1 MEADADRTNKK
12 ITTVCAGRII
22 ARLHFRLASGGK
34 VRTLALT
41 FYTMQ
46 SLWNDTEAATFGT
59 DPLGQR
65 VYTSRLLG
73 RNPEL
78 VLHGGGNTSV
88 KVDEKDFFG
97 DSVSLCYVK
106 GSGWDLA
113 TIEREGFAPVRMSA
127 LLKMA
132 ELPAMTDADMVLQQ
146 RAAMTNPNAPAAS
159 IEAILHAILPFKF
172 VDHSHANAISALTCS
187 ENGEQRVA
195 ECFGKRVLVLPYVMP
210 GFVLAKQVNEVLKT
224 RDLRKEGIEGIVLLK
239 HGLFTFAD
247 DAKASYEKHIELVT
261 LAEAWLLKRSAGLQP
276 ASLPL
281 RAEVPRSIDLLALA
295 QIRKAVSVKRGF
307 PQIARLLNAPDQVA
321 YSGIGDAATRGPL
334 TPDHSIRTKR
344 VPAVIGEDIESGVQK
359 FADDYSAYFKRHAK
373 AETMLDPA
381 PRFALWQGNGIVCF
395 GDTVKDANIVADI
408 ATHTAKTVALGEATG
423 GWSPLSEQ
431 DIFAIEYWELEQAK
445 LRKGPSRK
453 VHQGKVALVT
463 GCAAGIG
470 FAIAESLAEQGAQ
483 VIGLDI
489 DKEITGIMKKI
500 GAIGI
505 VVNLTE
511 DQPVT
516 DAINFAVREFG
527 GIDIVVSNAGI
538 FPKNDY
544 LDVMAQTD
552 WERTIMINLTSHQ
565 KLMSKVIPFVKQGID
580 ASIIFVGSRNF
591 KAPGPGAS
599 AYSCSKAALTQL
611 CRVAALELAPHKVR
625 VNIVHPDAVF
635 DTKLWTPEALQKSA
649 ARYGMTVEEY
659 KTKNLM
665 KVEIKSKDIG
675 NMVSAMASPLFAKVT
690 GAQIPVDG
698 GNDRVI

>member
-1 MEADADRTNKK
+1 
-12 ITTVCAGRII
+12 
-22 ARLHFRLASGGK
+22 
-34 VRTLALT
+34 
-41 FYTMQ
+41 MQ
-46 SLWNDTEAATFGT
+46 SLWNDQEAATFGT

-73 RNPEL
+73 RNPAL

-88 KVDEKDFFG
+88 KAEEKDFFG

-113 TIEREGFAPVRMSA
+113 TIEREGFSPVRMSA

-132 ELPAMTDADMVLQQ
+132 ELPTMSDSDMVLQQ

-172 VDHSHANAISALTCS
+172 VDHSHANAIAALTC
-187 ENGEQRVA
+187 NADGEARVK
-195 ECFGKRVLVLPYVMP
+195 EVFGSRVIVVPYVMP
-210 GFVLAKQVNEVLKT
+210 GVILAKTVYDLIKG
-224 RDLRKEGIEGIVLLK
+224 RDLRAEGIDGMVLLK

-247 DAKASYEKHIELVT
+247 DAKTSYELHIKLVT
-261 LAEAWLLKRSAGLQP
+261 KAEEYLAKKAG
-276 ASLPL
+276 AVAAT
-281 RAEVPRSIDLLALA
+281 AEPKEDLLALA
-295 QIRKAVSVKRGF
+295 ALRKAVSTKRGV
-307 PQIARLLNAPDQVA
+307 PQIARLLSKPDQVA
-321 YSGIGDAATRGPL
+321 YASIGAAGTRGPL

-344 VPAVIGEDIESGVQK
+344 TPAVIGEDISASVQAY
-359 FADDYSAYFKRHAK
+359 ADDYAAYFQRNAK
-373 AETMLDPA
+373 GETMLDPA
-381 PRFALWQGNGIVCF
+381 PRFALWQGHGIVAF

-408 ATHTAKTVALGEATG
+408 AESTATTVALGEAVG
-423 GWSPLSEQ
+423 GWEPLPEK
-431 DIFAIEYWELEQAK
+431 DIFEIEYWELEQAK
-445 LRKGPSRK
+445 LRKGPARK

-489 DKEITGIMKKI
+489 DKEIPEIMKKI
-500 GAIGI
+500 GAVGI

-511 DQPVT
+511 DQPVI
-516 DAINFAVREFG
+516 DAINLAVREFG

-538 FPKNDY
+538 FPKNDN
-544 LDVMAQTD
+544 LDVMVQTD
-552 WERTIMINLTSHQ
+552 WDRTLMINLTSHQ
-565 KLMSKVIPFVKQGID
+565 KLMNKVIPFVKQGID

-635 DTKLWTPEALQKSA
+635 DTKLWTPEALAKSA
-649 ARYGMTVEEY
+649 ARYGMTVDEY

-675 NMVSAMASPLFAKVT
+675 NMVAAMASPLFAKVT

>member
-1 MEADADRTNKK
+1 
-12 ITTVCAGRII
+12 
-22 ARLHFRLASGGK
+22 
-34 VRTLALT
+34 
-41 FYTMQ
+41 MQ
-46 SLWNDTEAATFGT
+46 SLWNDQEAATFGT
-59 DPLGQR
+59 DLLGQR

-73 RNPEL
+73 RNPAL

-88 KVDEKDFFG
+88 KVTEKDYFG
-97 DSVSLCYVK
+97 DPVEICHVK

-113 TIEREGFAPVRMSA
+113 TIERAGFAPVRMEA

-132 ELPAMTDADMVLQQ
+132 KLPTMSDEDMVLQQ

-172 VDHSHANAISALTCS
+172 VDHSHANAISALTCAKD
-187 ENGEQRVA
+187 GEARTK
-195 ECFGKRVLVLPYVMP
+195 ELFGSKVLVLPYVMP
-210 GFVLAKQVNEVLKT
+210 GFVLAKQVFEVLQKT
-224 RDLRKEGIEGIVLLK
+224 DLRKEGIEGIVLLK

-261 LAEAWLLKRSAGLQP
+261 KAEEYLERSAGTP
-276 ASLPL
+276 ARSSERTGVSALPS
-281 RAEVPRSIDLLALA
+281 EQLLALA
-295 QIRKAVSVKRGF
+295 KLRQLVSKTRGF
-307 PQIARLLNAPDQVA
+307 SQIARLSTSEAALS
-321 YSGIGDAATRGPL
+321 YSALPNIADCATRGPL

-344 VPAVIGEDIESGVQK
+344 IPVVLGDDHAVSVQK
-359 FADDYSAYFKRHAK
+359 FADDYAAYFTKHASGQ
-373 AETMLDPA
+373 TMLDAA
-381 PRFALWQGNGIVCF
+381 PRFAVWPGNGIVSF
-395 GDTVKDANIVADI
+395 GDTLKDAKIVADI
-408 ATHTAKTVALGEATG
+408 AESTAATVALGERTG
-423 GWSPLSEQ
+423 GWAPLSEK
-431 DIFAIEYWELEQAK
+431 DIFDIEYWDLEQAK
-445 LRKGPSRK
+445 LRKGPARK

-483 VIGLDI
+483 VVGLDI
-489 DKEITGIMKKI
+489 DKEISDIMKKI

-511 DQPVT
+511 DQPVQ
-516 DAINFAVREFG
+516 DAIDFTVREFG

-538 FPKNDY
+538 FPKNDA

-552 WERTIMINLTSHQ
+552 WDRTIMINLTSHQ
-565 KLMSKVIPFVKQGID
+565 KLMNKVIPYVKHSVDG
-580 ASIIFVGSRNF
+580 SIVFVGSRNF

-611 CRVAALELAPHKVR
+611 CRVAALELAPWKIR

-635 DTKLWTPEALQKSA
+635 DTKLWTPEALAKSA
-649 ARYGMTVEEY
+649 ARYNMTVEEY

-665 KVEIKSKDIG
+665 KVEIRSKDIG
-675 NMVSAMASPLFAKVT
+675 NMVAAMASPLFAKVT

>member
-1 MEADADRTNKK
+1 
-12 ITTVCAGRII
+12 
-22 ARLHFRLASGGK
+22 
-34 VRTLALT
+34 
-41 FYTMQ
+41 MQ
-46 SLWNDTEAATFGT
+46 SLWNDSEAATFGN

-88 KVDEKDFFG
+88 KVTEKDFFG
-97 DSVSLCYVK
+97 DSVELCYVK

-113 TIEREGFAPVRMSA
+113 TIERAGFSPVRQEALIKMSKLA
-127 LLKMA
+127 TMRD
-132 ELPAMTDADMVLQQ
+132 EDMVLQQ

-187 ENGEQRVA
+187 ADGEARVK
-195 ECFGKRVLVLPYVMP
+195 EIYGSRVIVVPYVMP
-210 GFVLAKQVNEVLKT
+210 GFILAKTVADLIAG
-224 RDLRKEGIEGIVLLK
+224 RDLKKEGIQGMVLLK
-239 HGLFTFAD
+239 HGLFTFDD
-247 DAKASYEKHIELVT
+247 DARKSYELHIEMVT
-261 LAEAWLLKRSAGLQP
+261 QAEEYLAKKAGG
-276 ASLPL
+276 AAKAAA
-281 RAEVPRSIDLLALA
+281 AEVKPDLMALA
-295 QIRKAVSVKRGF
+295 KLRQIVSKKRGF
-307 PQIARLLNAPDQVA
+307 PQIARLSTSTAAVTYSTLPNVA
-321 YSGIGDAATRGPL
+321 DCGARGPL

-344 VPAVIGEDIESGVQK
+344 IPAVLGEDHEASVQK
-359 FADDYSAYFKRHAK
+359 FADDYAAYFTKHANGQ
-373 AETMLDPA
+373 TMLDAA
-381 PRFALWQGNGIVCF
+381 PRFAIWPNNGVVSF
-395 GDTVKDANIVADI
+395 GDTLKDANIVADI
-408 ATHTAKTVALGEATG
+408 SESTAATVTLAEQTG
-423 GWSPLSEQ
+423 GWQPLSEK
-431 DIFAIEYWELEQAK
+431 DIFEIEYWDLEQAK
-445 LRKGPSRK
+445 LRKGPARK

-483 VIGLDI
+483 VVGLDI
-489 DKEITGIMKKI
+489 DKDIPEIMEKI

-511 DQPVT
+511 DQPVQ
-516 DAINFAVREFG
+516 DAIDFTVRQFG

-538 FPKNDY
+538 FPKNDP
-544 LDVMAQTD
+544 LDTMAQTD
-552 WERTIMINLTSHQ
+552 WDRTLMINLTSHQ
-565 KLMSKVIPFVKQGID
+565 KLMNKVIPYVKQGID

-611 CRVAALELAPHKVR
+611 CRVAALELAPHKIR

-635 DTKLWTPEALQKSA
+635 DTKLWTPEALLKSA
-649 ARYGMTVEEY
+649 TRYNMTVEEY

>member
-1 MEADADRTNKK
+1 
-12 ITTVCAGRII
+12 
-22 ARLHFRLASGGK
+22 
-34 VRTLALT
+34 
-41 FYTMQ
+41 MQ
-46 SLWNDTEAATFGT
+46 SLWNDQEAATFGT

-73 RNPEL
+73 RNPAL

-88 KVDEKDFFG
+88 KAEEKDFFG

-113 TIEREGFAPVRMSA
+113 TIEREGFSPVRMSA

-132 ELPAMTDADMVLQQ
+132 ELPTMSDSDMVLQQ

-172 VDHSHANAISALTCS
+172 VDHSHANAIAALTC
-187 ENGEQRVA
+187 NADGEARVK
-195 ECFGKRVLVLPYVMP
+195 EVFGSRVIVVPYVMP
-210 GFVLAKQVNEVLKT
+210 GFILAKTVYDLIKG
-224 RDLRKEGIEGIVLLK
+224 RDLRAEGIDGMVLLK

-247 DAKASYEKHIELVT
+247 DAKTSYELHIELVT
-261 LAEAWLLKRSAGLQP
+261 KAEEYLAKKAGSAV
-276 ASLPL
+276 AT
-281 RAEVPRSIDLLALA
+281 AEPKEDLLALA
-295 QIRKAVSVKRGF
+295 TLRKAVSTKRGV
-307 PQIARLLNAPDQVA
+307 PQIARLLSKPDQVA
-321 YSGIGDAATRGPL
+321 YASIGAAGTRGPL
-334 TPDHSIRTKR
+334 TPDHCIRTKR
-344 VPAVIGEDIESGVQK
+344 TPAVIGEDISASVQAY
-359 FADDYSAYFKRHAK
+359 ADDYAAYFQRNAK
-373 AETMLDPA
+373 GETMLDPA
-381 PRFALWQGNGIVCF
+381 PRFTLWQGHGIVAF

-408 ATHTAKTVALGEATG
+408 AESTATTVALGEAVG
-423 GWSPLSEQ
+423 GWEPLPEK
-431 DIFAIEYWELEQAK
+431 DIFEIEYWELEQAK
-445 LRKGPSRK
+445 LRKGPARK

-489 DKEITGIMKKI
+489 DKEIPEIMKKI
-500 GAIGI
+500 GAVGI

-511 DQPVT
+511 DQPVI
-516 DAINFAVREFG
+516 DAINLAVREFG

-538 FPKNDY
+538 FPKNDN
-544 LDVMAQTD
+544 LDVMVQTD
-552 WERTIMINLTSHQ
+552 WDRTLMINLTSHQ
-565 KLMSKVIPFVKQGID
+565 KLMNKVIPFVKQGID

-635 DTKLWTPEALQKSA
+635 DTKLWTPEALAKSA
-649 ARYGMTVEEY
+649 ARYGMTVDEY

-675 NMVSAMASPLFAKVT
+675 NMVAAMASPLFAKVT

>member
-1 MEADADRTNKK
+1 MN
-12 ITTVCAGRII
+12 
-22 ARLHFRLASGGK
+22 
-34 VRTLALT
+34 
-41 FYTMQ
+41 
-46 SLWNDTEAATFGT
+46 SLWNDSEAATFGT

-88 KVDEKDFFG
+88 KVDETDFFG
-97 DSVSLCYVK
+97 EPVSLCYVK

-113 TIEREGFAPVRMSA
+113 TIERAGFAPVRMDA

-132 ELPAMTDADMVLQQ
+132 QLATMSDTDMVLQQ
-146 RAAMTNPNAPAAS
+146 RAAMTDPNAPAAS

-172 VDHSHANAISALTCS
+172 VDHSHANAIAALTCS
-187 ENGEQRVA
+187 SDGEARVR
-195 ECFGKRVLVLPYVMP
+195 EVFGKRVIIVPYVMP
-210 GFVLAKQVNEVLKT
+210 GFVLAKTVAELIEG
-224 RDLRKEGIEGIVLLK
+224 RDLRKEGIDGMVLLK

-247 DAKASYEKHIELVT
+247 EARRSYELHIELVT
-261 LAEAWLLKRSAGLQP
+261 MAEKWLSQKSPGYRPATADAKEDLFGLAT
-276 ASLPL
+276 L
-281 RAEVPRSIDLLALA
+281 RR
-295 QIRKAVSVKRGF
+295 AVSKVRGVPVIAKLDSS
-307 PQIARLLNAPDQVA
+307 PQAVGYANADGVA
-321 YSGIGDAATRGPL
+321 DFGTRGPL

-344 VPAVIGEDIESGVQK
+344 APACVSGDDIEGSVAK
-359 FADDYSAYFKRHAK
+359 FAEDYKAYYDRNKGEGH
-373 AETMLDPA
+373 TMLDPA
-381 PRFALWQGNGIVCF
+381 PRFVIWPGHGLVSF
-395 GDTVKDANIVADI
+395 GTTDSEAGIVADI
-408 ATHTAKTVALGEATG
+408 AEATHRTISLAQAVG
-423 GWSPLSEQ
+423 RWEPLPER
-431 DIFAIEYWELEQAK
+431 DIFEIEYWELEQAK
-445 LRKGPSRK
+445 LRKGPPRK

-470 FAIAESLAEQGAQ
+470 FAIAESLAEQGAK
-483 VIGLDI
+483 VVGLDI
-489 DKEITGIMKKI
+489 DKDIPAIMRKI
-500 GAIGI
+500 GGHGM

-511 DQPVT
+511 DQPVQE
-516 DAINFAVREFG
+516 AIEFVVRSFG

-538 FPKNDY
+538 FPKNEY
-544 LDVMAQTD
+544 LDVMAQAD
-552 WERTIMINLTSHQ
+552 WDRTIAINLTSHQ
-565 KLMSKVIPFVKQGID
+565 KLMHKVIPYVKLGWEP
-580 ASIIFVGSRNF
+580 SIIFVGSRNF

-635 DTKLWTPEALQKSA
+635 DTKIWTPEVLKRSA
-649 ARYGMTVEEY
+649 ERYGITVEEY

-675 NMVSAMASPLFAKVT
+675 NMVAAMAGPLFLKVT

>member
-1 MEADADRTNKK
+1 
-12 ITTVCAGRII
+12 
-22 ARLHFRLASGGK
+22 
-34 VRTLALT
+34 
-41 FYTMQ
+41 MQ
-46 SLWNDTEAATFGT
+46 SLWNDQEAASFGN

-73 RNPEL
+73 RNPAL

-88 KVDEKDFFG
+88 KADETDFFG
-97 DSVSLCYVK
+97 EPASLCYVK

-113 TIEREGFAPVRMSA
+113 TIEREGFSPVRMSA

-132 ELPAMTDADMVLQQ
+132 ELPTMTDSDMVLQQ

-172 VDHSHANAISALTCS
+172 VDHSHANAIAALTCNA
-187 ENGEQRVA
+187 EGEARTKD
-195 ECFGKRVLVLPYVMP
+195 CFGPRVLVLPYVMP
-210 GFVLAKQVNEVLKT
+210 GFVLAKQVHEVLKT
-224 RDLRKEGIEGIVLLK
+224 RNLRAEGIEGIVLLK

-247 DAKASYEKHIELVT
+247 DAKTSYEKHIELVT
-261 LAEAWLLKRSAGLQP
+261 LAEEYLKTRSRNTL
-276 ASLPL
+276 
-281 RAEVPRSIDLLALA
+281 VPVTTAT
-295 QIRKAVSVKRGF
+295 AVSPLLDLARLRRAVSAKRGHA
-307 PQIARLLNAPDQVA
+307 QIARLLSQPEQVA
-321 YSGIGDAATRGPL
+321 YASIGDAAVRGPL

-344 VPAVIGEDIESGVQK
+344 TPAVIGEDIAASVQA
-359 FADDYSAYFKRHAK
+359 FADDYSAYFQRNAK
-373 AETMLDPA
+373 GETMLDPA
-381 PRFALWQGNGIVCF
+381 PRFALWQGHGIVAF
-395 GDTVKDANIVADI
+395 GDSLKDANIVADI
-408 ATHTAKTVALGEATG
+408 AEATAATVTLGEAVG
-423 GWSPLSEQ
+423 GWQPLPET

-445 LRKGPSRK
+445 LRKGAARK

-483 VIGLDI
+483 VVGLDI
-489 DKEITGIMKKI
+489 DKDIPSIMAKI
-500 GAIGI
+500 GGIGI

-511 DQPVT
+511 DQPVQ
-516 DAINFAVREFG
+516 DAIDFTVREFG

-544 LDVMAQTD
+544 LDVMAQPD
-552 WERTIMINLTSHQ
+552 WDRTIMINLTSHQ
-565 KLMSKVIPFVKQGID
+565 KLMNKVIPFVKQGID

-611 CRVAALELAPHKVR
+611 CRVASLELAPHKVR

-635 DTKLWTPEALQKSA
+635 DTKLWTPEALEKSA

-675 NMVSAMASPLFAKVT
+675 NMVAAMASPLFAKVT

>member
-1 MEADADRTNKK
+1 
-12 ITTVCAGRII
+12 
-22 ARLHFRLASGGK
+22 
-34 VRTLALT
+34 
-41 FYTMQ
+41 MQ
-46 SLWNDTEAATFGT
+46 SLWNEQEAAACK
-59 DPLGQR
+59 DALDLR

-73 RNPEL
+73 RNPAL

-88 KVDEKDFFG
+88 KTEEKDFFG
-97 DSVSLCYVK
+97 DAVSLCHVK

-113 TIEREGFAPVRMSA
+113 TIEREGFSPVRMSA

-132 ELPAMTDADMVLQQ
+132 ELPTMSDADMVLQQ

-172 VDHSHANAISALTCS
+172 VDHTHADAIAALTC
-187 ENGEQRVA
+187 NADGEARVK
-195 ECFGKRVLVLPYVMP
+195 EVFGKRVLVLPYVMP
-210 GFVLAKQVNEVLKT
+210 GFVLAKQVHEAMQKT
-224 RDLRKEGIEGIVLLK
+224 DLRAEGIEGIVLLK
-239 HGLFTFAD
+239 HGLFTFSD
-247 DAKASYEKHIELVT
+247 DAKTSYEKHIELVT
-261 LAEAWLLKRSAGLQP
+261 LAEQYLAAKSNNAAAATGEAQ
-276 ASLPL
+276 
-281 RAEVPRSIDLLALA
+281 EDLLALA
-295 QIRKAVSVKRGF
+295 ALRKAVSVKRGHA
-307 PQIARLLNAPDQVA
+307 QVARLLHSPEHVGYANLPKVSDF
-321 YSGIGDAATRGPL
+321 GTRGPL

-344 VPAVIGEDIESGVQK
+344 APAFIGEDIAASVNE
-359 FADDYSAYFKRHAK
+359 FADAYRAYFDRNSKG
-373 AETMLDPA
+373 ETMLDSA
-381 PRFALWQGNGIVCF
+381 PRFAIWPNKGIVAF
-395 GDTVKDANIVADI
+395 GDTVKDANVVADI
-408 ATHTAKTVALGEATG
+408 AEHTAATVQLGEAVG
-423 GWSPLSEQ
+423 GWQPLPEN

-445 LRKGPSRK
+445 LKKGPARK

-483 VIGLDI
+483 VVGLDI
-489 DKEITGIMKKI
+489 DKDIPEIMKKI
-500 GAIGI
+500 GAVGI

-511 DQPVT
+511 DQPVN
-516 DAINFAVREFG
+516 DAINYAVREFG

-538 FPKNDY
+538 FPKNDN

-552 WERTIMINLTSHQ
+552 WDRTLMINLTSHQ
-565 KLMSKVIPFVKQGID
+565 KLMNKVIPFVKQGLD

-635 DTKLWTPEALQKSA
+635 DTKLWTPEALLKSA

-675 NMVSAMASPLFAKVT
+675 NMVAAMASPLFAKVT

>member
-1 MEADADRTNKK
+1 
-12 ITTVCAGRII
+12 
-22 ARLHFRLASGGK
+22 
-34 VRTLALT
+34 
-41 FYTMQ
+41 
-46 SLWNDTEAATFGT
+46 
-59 DPLGQR
+59 
-65 VYTSRLLG
+65 
-73 RNPEL
+73 
-78 VLHGGGNTSV
+78 
-88 KVDEKDFFG
+88 DFFG

-113 TIEREGFAPVRMSA
+113 TIEREGFSPVRMSA

-132 ELPAMTDADMVLQQ
+132 ELPTMSDTDMVLQQ

-172 VDHSHANAISALTCS
+172 VDHSHANAIAALTC
-187 ENGEQRVA
+187 NADGEARVK
-195 ECFGKRVLVLPYVMP
+195 EVFGSRVIVVPYVMP
-210 GFVLAKQVNEVLKT
+210 GFILAKAVYDLIKS
-224 RDLRKEGIEGIVLLK
+224 RDLRAEGVDGMVLLK

-247 DAKASYEKHIELVT
+247 DAKTSYELHIELVT
-261 LAEAWLLKRSAGLQP
+261 KAEEHLAKKAGTAAATLQP
-276 ASLPL
+276 K
-281 RAEVPRSIDLLALA
+281 EDLLAFASL
-295 QIRKAVSVKRGF
+295 RKAVSTKRGV
-307 PQIARLLNAPDQVA
+307 PQIARLLNKPDQVA
-321 YSGIGDAATRGPL
+321 YASIGAAGTRGPL

-344 VPAVIGEDIESGVQK
+344 TPAVIGEDINASVQAY
-359 FADDYSAYFKRHAK
+359 ADDYAAYFQRNAK
-373 AETMLDPA
+373 GETMLDPA
-381 PRFALWQGNGIVCF
+381 PRFALWQGHGIVAF
-395 GDTVKDANIVADI
+395 GDTLKDANIVADI
-408 ATHTAKTVALGEATG
+408 AESTATTVALGEAVG
-423 GWSPLSEQ
+423 GWEPLPEK
-431 DIFAIEYWELEQAK
+431 DIFEIEYWELEQAK
-445 LRKGPSRK
+445 LRKGPARK

-489 DKEITGIMKKI
+489 DKDIPEIMKKI
-500 GAIGI
+500 GAVGI

-516 DAINFAVREFG
+516 DAIHLAVRELG

-538 FPKNDY
+538 FPKNDN
-544 LDVMAQTD
+544 LDVMVQTD
-552 WERTIMINLTSHQ
+552 WDRTLMINLTSHQ

-611 CRVAALELAPHKVR
+611 CRVAALELAPYKVR

-635 DTKLWTPEALQKSA
+635 DTKLWTPEALAKSA

-675 NMVSAMASPLFAKVT
+675 NMVAAMASPLFAKVT

>member
-1 MEADADRTNKK
+1 M
-12 ITTVCAGRII
+12 
-22 ARLHFRLASGGK
+22 H
-34 VRTLALT
+34 
-41 FYTMQ
+41 

-59 DPLGQR
+59 DLLGQR

-73 RNPEL
+73 RNPAL

-88 KVDEKDFFG
+88 KVTEKDYFG
-97 DSVSLCYVK
+97 DSIDLCYVK

-113 TIEREGFAPVRMSA
+113 TIEREGFSPVRMEA
-127 LLKMA
+127 LIKMSKLA
-132 ELPAMTDADMVLQQ
+132 TMSDEDMVLQQ
-146 RAAMTNPNAPAAS
+146 RAAMTNPTAPAAS

-172 VDHSHANAISALTCS
+172 VDHSHANAISALTCVAD
-187 ENGEQRVA
+187 GEARVK
-195 ECFGKRVLVLPYVMP
+195 EVYGSRVIIVPYVMP
-210 GFVLAKQVNEVLKT
+210 GFILAKTIAELIAG
-224 RDLRKEGIEGIVLLK
+224 RDLRAEGIQGMVLLK
-239 HGLFTFAD
+239 HGLFTFDD
-247 DAKASYEKHIELVT
+247 DARKSYELHIEMVT
-261 LAEAWLLKRSAGLQP
+261 MAEEYLAKKIKAEAASAE
-276 ASLPL
+276 AS
-281 RAEVPRSIDLLALA
+281 EDLMALA
-295 QIRKAVSVKRGF
+295 KLRQAVSKTRGF
-307 PQIARLLNAPDQVA
+307 PQIARLNSSPEAVGYASLPNVA
-321 YSGIGDAATRGPL
+321 DFGTLGPL

-344 VPAVIGEDIESGVQK
+344 APAFIGEDLEASVQK
-359 FADDYSAYFKRHAK
+359 FADDYAAYFQRHANGQ
-373 AETMLDPA
+373 TMLDAA
-381 PRFALWQGNGIVCF
+381 PRFAIWPGKGIVSF
-395 GDTVKDANIVADI
+395 GDTLKDAKIVADI
-408 ATHTAKTVALGEATG
+408 AESTAATVQLGEAVG
-423 GWSPLSEQ
+423 GWEPLPEK
-431 DIFAIEYWELEQAK
+431 DIFEIEYWDLEQAK
-445 LRKGPSRK
+445 LRKGPARK

-483 VIGLDI
+483 VVGLDI
-489 DKEITGIMKKI
+489 DKEIPDIMKKI
-500 GAIGI
+500 GGIGI

-511 DQPVT
+511 DQPVQ
-516 DAINFAVREFG
+516 DAIDFTVREFG

-538 FPKNDY
+538 FPKNDH
-544 LDVMAQTD
+544 LDAMAQTD
-552 WERTIMINLTSHQ
+552 WDRTIMINLTSHQ
-565 KLMSKVIPFVKQGID
+565 KLMNKVIPFVKQGID

-611 CRVAALELAPHKVR
+611 CRVAALELAPHKIR

-649 ARYGMTVEEY
+649 TRYGMTVEEY

>member
-1 MEADADRTNKK
+1 
-12 ITTVCAGRII
+12 
-22 ARLHFRLASGGK
+22 
-34 VRTLALT
+34 
-41 FYTMQ
+41 MQ

-59 DPLGQR
+59 DLLGRR

-88 KVDEKDFFG
+88 KITENDFFG
-97 DSVSLCYVK
+97 ELVDLCYVK

-113 TIEREGFAPVRMSA
+113 TIEREGFSPVRMSA
-127 LLKMA
+127 LMKMA
-132 ELPAMTDADMVLQQ
+132 ELSAMSDADMVLQQ

-172 VDHSHANAISALTCS
+172 VDHSHANAIAALTCNK
-187 ENGEQRVA
+187 EGEKRVVD
-195 ECFGKRVLVLPYVMP
+195 CFGKRVLVLPYVMP
-210 GFVLAKQVNEVLKT
+210 GFVLAKQVHEVLKK
-224 RDLRKEGIEGIVLLK
+224 RDLRGEKIEGIVLLK

-247 DAKASYEKHIELVT
+247 DARTSYEKHIELVSM
-261 LAEAWLLKRSAGLQP
+261 AEEWLVQKSAGVSP
-276 ASLPL
+276 VGTDEA
-281 RAEVPRSIDLLALA
+281 RAGIPRSLTQGQGDLLDLA
-295 QIRKAVSVKRGF
+295 KLRRAVSSKRGY
-307 PQIARLLNAPDQVA
+307 PQIARLLNSPDQVA
-321 YSGIGDAATRGPL
+321 YSNIGEAGTRGPL

-344 VPAVIGEDIESGVQK
+344 APAVINEGITVSVQK
-359 FADDYSAYFKRHAK
+359 FADDYIAYFKRNSGQA
-373 AETMLDPA
+373 AQYTMLDPA
-381 PRFALWQGNGIVCF
+381 PRFALWTGKGIVSF
-395 GDTVKDANIVADI
+395 GDTLKDANIVADI
-408 ATHTAKTVALGEATG
+408 ATHTASTIAQVGDA
-423 GWSPLSEQ
+423 WSPLPEK
-431 DIFAIEYWELEQAK
+431 DIFEIEYWELEQAK

-489 DKEITGIMKKI
+489 DKDIPEIMKKI
-500 GAIGI
+500 GAVGI

-516 DAINFAVREFG
+516 DAISFAVREFG

-538 FPKNDY
+538 FPKNDH

-552 WERTIMINLTSHQ
+552 WDRTIMINLTSHQ
-565 KLMSKVIPFVKQGID
+565 KLMSKVIPFVKHGID

-611 CRVAALELAPHKVR
+611 CRVAALELAPDKIR

-635 DTKLWTPEALQKSA
+635 DTKLWTPEALEKSS

>member
-1 MEADADRTNKK
+1 M
-12 ITTVCAGRII
+12 
-22 ARLHFRLASGGK
+22 H
-34 VRTLALT
+34 
-41 FYTMQ
+41 

-73 RNPEL
+73 RNTEL

-88 KVDEKDFFG
+88 KVTEKDYFG
-97 DSVSLCYVK
+97 DDVDICYVK

-113 TIEREGFAPVRMSA
+113 TIERAGFAPVRMDA
-127 LLKMA
+127 LIKMSR
-132 ELPAMTDADMVLQQ
+132 LPSMSDEDMVLQQ

-172 VDHSHANAISALTCS
+172 VDHSHANAISALTCA
-187 ENGEQRVA
+187 EDGEARTR
-195 ECFGKRVLVLPYVMP
+195 ELFGKRVLVLPYVMP
-210 GFVLAKQVNEVLKT
+210 GFVLARQVFEVLQGT
-224 RDLRKEGIEGIVLLK
+224 DLRKDGIEGIVLMK

-247 DAKASYEKHIELVT
+247 DAKSSYEKHIELVT
-261 LAEAWLLKRSAGLQP
+261 AAEEFLAKKAGTHP
-276 ASLPL
+276 AAAPQAGSP
-281 RAEVPRSIDLLALA
+281 DLMALA
-295 QIRKAVSVKRGF
+295 RLRQIVSKTRGF
-307 PQIARLLNAPDQVA
+307 PQIARL
-321 YSGIGDAATRGPL
+321 STSDAALAWSSLPNIADCGARGPL

-344 VPAVIGEDIESGVQK
+344 IPAVLGDDHASSIQK
-359 FADDYSAYFKRHAK
+359 FADDYAAYFTRHASGQ
-373 AETMLDPA
+373 TMLDPA
-381 PRFALWQGNGIVCF
+381 PRFAIWPGKGVVSF
-395 GDTVKDANIVADI
+395 GDTLKDARIVADI
-408 ATHTAKTVALGEATG
+408 AESTAVTVALAERTG
-423 GWSPLSEQ
+423 GWVPLTEKE
-431 DIFAIEYWELEQAK
+431 IFDIEYWDLEQAK
-445 LRKGPSRK
+445 LRKGPARK

-483 VIGLDI
+483 VVGLDI
-489 DKEITGIMKKI
+489 DKDIPSIMAKI

-511 DQPVT
+511 DQPVQ
-516 DAINFAVREFG
+516 DAIELTVREFG

-538 FPKNDY
+538 FPKNDN
-544 LDVMAQTD
+544 LDVMAQGD
-552 WERTIMINLTSHQ
+552 WDRTISINLTSHQ
-565 KLMSKVIPFVKQGID
+565 KLMNKVIPYLKQGVD
-580 ASIIFVGSRNF
+580 GSIIFVGSRNF

-611 CRVAALELAPHKVR
+611 CRVAALELAPWRIR

-635 DTKLWTPEALQKSA
+635 DTKLWTPEALAKSA
-649 ARYGMTVEEY
+649 ARYNMTVEEY

-665 KVEIKSKDIG
+665 KVEIRSKDIG
-675 NMVSAMASPLFAKVT
+675 NMVSAMAGPLFAKVT

>member
-1 MEADADRTNKK
+1 
-12 ITTVCAGRII
+12 
-22 ARLHFRLASGGK
+22 
-34 VRTLALT
+34 
-41 FYTMQ
+41 MQ
-46 SLWNDTEAATFGT
+46 SLWNDTEAATFGN
-59 DPLGQR
+59 DALGQR

-88 KVDEKDFFG
+88 KVTEKDYFG
-97 DSVSLCYVK
+97 DSVDICYVK

-113 TIEREGFAPVRMSA
+113 TIERAGFAPVRMEA

-132 ELPAMTDADMVLQQ
+132 KLPTMTDEDMVLQQ

-172 VDHSHANAISALTCS
+172 VDHSHANAISALTCAQH
-187 ENGEQRVA
+187 GETRTK
-195 ECFGKRVLVLPYVMP
+195 ELFGAKVLVLPYVMP
-210 GFVLAKQVNEVLKT
+210 GFVLAKQVFDVLQKT
-224 RDLRKEGIEGIVLLK
+224 DLRKEGIEGIVLLK

-261 LAEAWLLKRSAGLQP
+261 KAEEYLARRSTGFQP
-276 ASLPL
+276 VSSGAS
-281 RAEVPRSIDLLALA
+281 VDLLALA
-295 QIRKAVSVKRGF
+295 KLRQLVSKTRGF
-307 PQIARLLNAPDQVA
+307 PQIARLSTSEAALSYGALPNIADC
-321 YSGIGDAATRGPL
+321 ATRGPL

-344 VPAVIGEDIESGVQK
+344 IPVVLGDDHAASVQK
-359 FADDYSAYFKRHAK
+359 FAEDYAAYFTKHANCQ
-373 AETMLDPA
+373 TMLDAA
-381 PRFALWQGNGIVCF
+381 PRFAVWPGNGIVSF
-395 GDTVKDANIVADI
+395 GDTLKDAKIVADI
-408 ATHTAKTVALGEATG
+408 AESTAATVALGERTG
-423 GWSPLSEQ
+423 GWAPLSEK
-431 DIFAIEYWELEQAK
+431 DIFDIEYWDLEQAK
-445 LRKGPSRK
+445 LRKGPARK

-483 VIGLDI
+483 VVGLDI
-489 DKEITGIMKKI
+489 DKEIPQIMARI

-511 DQPVT
+511 DQPVQ
-516 DAINFAVREFG
+516 DAIDFTVREFG

-538 FPKNDY
+538 FPKNDP

-552 WERTIMINLTSHQ
+552 WDRTISINLTSHQ
-565 KLMSKVIPFVKQGID
+565 KLINKVIPYVKHSTDG
-580 ASIIFVGSRNF
+580 SIIFVGSRNF

-611 CRVAALELAPHKVR
+611 CRVAALELAPWKIR

-635 DTKLWTPEALQKSA
+635 DTKLWTPEALAKSA
-649 ARYGMTVEEY
+649 ARYNMTVEEY

-665 KVEIKSKDIG
+665 KVEIRSKDIG
-675 NMVSAMASPLFAKVT
+675 NMVAAMASPLFAKVT

>member
-1 MEADADRTNKK
+1 
-12 ITTVCAGRII
+12 
-22 ARLHFRLASGGK
+22 
-34 VRTLALT
+34 
-41 FYTMQ
+41 MQ
-46 SLWNDTEAATFGT
+46 SLWNDQEAATFGT
-59 DPLGQR
+59 DLLGQR

-73 RNPEL
+73 RNPAL

-88 KVDEKDFFG
+88 KVTEKDFFG
-97 DSVSLCYVK
+97 DDVDLCYVK

-113 TIEREGFAPVRMSA
+113 TIERAGFAPVRMDA
-127 LLKMA
+127 LLKMSR
-132 ELPAMTDADMVLQQ
+132 LPAMSDEDMVLQQ

-187 ENGEQRVA
+187 KDGEARVK
-195 ECFGKRVLVLPYVMP
+195 EIYGSRVLIVPYVMP
-210 GFVLAKQVNEVLKT
+210 GFILAKTVADLIAG
-224 RDLRKEGIEGIVLLK
+224 RDLRKEGIQGMVLLK
-239 HGLFTFAD
+239 HGLFTFDD
-247 DAKASYEKHIELVT
+247 DARTSYELHIEMVT
-261 LAEAWLLKRSAGLQP
+261 LAEKWLNQKGDPGP
-276 ASLPL
+276 APTIRLHHNLP
-281 RAEVPRSIDLLALA
+281 ALA
-295 QIRKAVSVKRGF
+295 QLRQTVSRLRGF
-307 PQIARLLNAPDQVA
+307 PQIARLSTSEAAMTYAALP
-321 YSGIGDAATRGPL
+321 GIADCGARGPL

-344 VPAVIGEDIESGVQK
+344 IPVVLGEDHAASVQQ
-359 FADDYSAYFKRHAK
+359 FADDYAAYFKRHANGQ
-373 AETMLDPA
+373 TMLDPA
-381 PRFALWQGNGIVCF
+381 PRFAIWPGQGIVSF
-395 GDTVKDANIVADI
+395 GDTLKDAKIVADI
-408 ATHTAKTVALGEATG
+408 AESTAATVALAERTG
-423 GWSPLSEQ
+423 GWEPLGEK
-431 DIFAIEYWELEQAK
+431 DIFDIEYWDLEQAK
-445 LRKGPSRK
+445 LRKGPARK

-483 VIGLDI
+483 VVGLDI
-489 DKEITGIMKKI
+489 DKEIPEIMKKI

-511 DQPVT
+511 DQPVQ
-516 DAINFAVREFG
+516 DAIDFTVREFG

-538 FPKNDY
+538 FPKNDA

-552 WERTIMINLTSHQ
+552 WDRTIAINLTSHQ
-565 KLMSKVIPFVKQGID
+565 KLMNKVIPFLKLGVD

-611 CRVAALELAPHKVR
+611 CRVAALELAPWKIR

-665 KVEIKSKDIG
+665 KVEIRSKDIG
-675 NMVSAMASPLFAKVT
+675 NMVAAMASPLFAKVT

>member
-1 MEADADRTNKK
+1 
-12 ITTVCAGRII
+12 
-22 ARLHFRLASGGK
+22 
-34 VRTLALT
+34 
-41 FYTMQ
+41 MQ
-46 SLWNDTEAATFGT
+46 SLWNDTEAAIFGT
-59 DPLGQR
+59 DALGQR

-73 RNPEL
+73 RSPEL

-88 KVDEKDFFG
+88 KVVEKDYFG
-97 DSVSLCYVK
+97 GDADLCYVK

-113 TIEREGFAPVRMSA
+113 TIERGGFAPVRMEA

-132 ELPAMTDADMVLQQ
+132 KLPAMSDEDMVLQQ

-159 IEAILHAILPFKF
+159 IEAILHAILPFQF
-172 VDHSHANAISALTCS
+172 VDHSHANAISALTCAAD
-187 ENGEQRVA
+187 GEARTK
-195 ECFGKRVLVLPYVMP
+195 ELFGSKVLVLPYVMP
-210 GFVLAKQVNEVLKT
+210 GFVLAKQVFEVLQNT
-224 RDLRKEGIEGIVLLK
+224 DLRQEGIEGIVLLK

-261 LAEAWLLKRSAGLQP
+261 KAEEYLAGRAGVSPVTSGAGILPAQEA
-276 ASLPL
+276 
-281 RAEVPRSIDLLALA
+281 LLALA
-295 QIRKAVSVKRGF
+295 QLRQLVSKTRGF
-307 PQIARLLNAPDQVA
+307 PQIARLSTSEAALT
-321 YSGIGDAATRGPL
+321 YSALPNIADCATRGPL

-344 VPAVIGEDIESGVQK
+344 IPVVLGDDHAASVQK
-359 FADDYSAYFKRHAK
+359 FADDYTAYFAKHASGQ
-373 AETMLDPA
+373 TMLDPA
-381 PRFALWQGNGIVCF
+381 PRFAIWPGAGIVSF
-395 GDTVKDANIVADI
+395 GDTLKDAKIVADI
-408 ATHTAKTVALGEATG
+408 AESTAATVALGERTG
-423 GWSPLSEQ
+423 GWAPLSEK
-431 DIFAIEYWELEQAK
+431 DIFDIEYWDLEQAK
-445 LRKGPSRK
+445 LRQGPARK

-483 VIGLDI
+483 VVGLDI
-489 DKEITGIMKKI
+489 DKEIPDIMKKI

-511 DQPVT
+511 DQPVQ
-516 DAINFAVREFG
+516 DAIDFTVREFG

-538 FPKNDY
+538 FPKNDA

-552 WERTIMINLTSHQ
+552 WDRTISINLTSHQ
-565 KLMSKVIPFVKQGID
+565 KLMNKVIPYVKHSPDG
-580 ASIIFVGSRNF
+580 SIIFVGSRNF

-611 CRVAALELAPHKVR
+611 CRVAALELAPWKIR

-635 DTKLWTPEALQKSA
+635 DTKLWTPEALAKSA
-649 ARYGMTVEEY
+649 ARYNMTVEEY

-665 KVEIKSKDIG
+665 KVEIRSKDIG
-675 NMVSAMASPLFAKVT
+675 NMVAAMASPLFAKVT

>member
-1 MEADADRTNKK
+1 MK
-12 ITTVCAGRII
+12 
-22 ARLHFRLASGGK
+22 
-34 VRTLALT
+34 
-41 FYTMQ
+41 

-59 DPLGQR
+59 DLLGQR

-88 KVDEKDFFG
+88 KIDEKDYFG
-97 DSVSLCYVK
+97 EPVSLCYVK

-113 TIEREGFAPVRMSA
+113 TIEREGFSPVRMGA

-132 ELPAMTDADMVLQQ
+132 ELPAMTDSDMVLQQ

-159 IEAILHAILPFKF
+159 IEAILHAVLPFRF
-172 VDHSHANAISALTCS
+172 VDHSHANAIAALTCNK
-187 ENGEQRVA
+187 EGEARVKKVL
-195 ECFGKRVLVLPYVMP
+195 GKRVLIVPYVMP
-210 GFVLAKQVNEVLKT
+210 GFILAKTICKLIKGH
-224 RDLRKEGIEGIVLLK
+224 DLRKEKIEGLVLLK
-239 HGLFTFAD
+239 HGLFTFHDEARR
-247 DAKASYEKHIELVT
+247 SYELHIEMVT
-261 LAEAWLLKRSAGLQP
+261 LAEKWLAKQCGGRFRP
-276 ASLPL
+276 ASAKPREDLMGLATL
-281 RAEVPRSIDLLALA
+281 RR
-295 QIRKAVSVKRGF
+295 AVCNRRGHA
-307 PQIARLLNAPDQVA
+307 QIARLDASPAAVGYAGAAGVA
-321 YSGIGDAATRGPL
+321 DFGTRGPL

-344 VPAVIGEDIESGVQK
+344 APAVVVDDVGAGVQK
-359 FADDYSAYFKRHAK
+359 FAKEYAAYFHRNA
-373 AETMLDPA
+373 AGQTMLDPA
-381 PRFALWQGNGIVCF
+381 PRFVLWSGKGIVSF
-395 GDTVKDANIVADI
+395 GDSLKDARIVADI
-408 ATHTAKTVALGEATG
+408 AEHTARTVQLAEAAG
-423 GWSPLSEQ
+423 GWQPLPEK
-431 DIFAIEYWELEQAK
+431 DIFEIEYWELEQAK
-445 LRKGPSRK
+445 LRKGPARK

-483 VIGLDI
+483 VVGLDI
-489 DKEITGIMKKI
+489 DKEISEIMRRI
-500 GAIGI
+500 GGVGI

-511 DQPVT
+511 DEPVRE
-516 DAINFAVREFG
+516 AIDFVVREFG

-538 FPKNDY
+538 FPKNEP
-544 LDVMAQTD
+544 LDVMAQGD
-552 WERTIMINLTSHQ
+552 WDRTLAINLTSHQ
-565 KLMSKVIPFVKQGID
+565 KLMHKVIPFVKHGID
-580 ASIIFVGSRNF
+580 PSIIFVGSRNF

-625 VNIVHPDAVF
+625 VNIIHPDAVF
-635 DTKLWTPEALQKSA
+635 DTKMWTPEALARSA
-649 ARYGMTVEEY
+649 ERYGMTVEEY